1 MAYDVTKMTR
11 LSHLKALAQRSEE
24 KFATKKAMAALQSTV
39 DDIVSVGGQANV
51 LEGVKVN
58 GTALA
63 IADKMVDILIAT
75 GSANGT
81 LSVNGVDVSV
91 KGLAALAYKAN
102 VSEADLDA
110 ALKAVIDAKAA
121 KADLDV
127 VSGKVTTLI
136 GEDTGKSARTIANEE
151 LAKQLIAEGAKE
163 SLDTLAEIAAW
174 IQAHPDDAAAMNE
187 AITAL
192 QNKLAGIPEDKTVK
206 AYVDEAITA
215 LNIGNYATT
224 AWVGEQL
231 ANYYTKSEVDAE
243 LAKKVD
249 KVEGYGL
256 SKNNFS
262 DELKAKLDG
271 IAVGATKVEASTTA
285 GNIKV
290 NGSEVSVVTIATDDE
305 VAEMLAE
312 VIPAVAE

>member
-24 KFATKKAMAALQSTV
+24 KFATKKALAALQSTV

-63 IADKMVDILIAT
+63 IADKIVDILIAT

-121 KADLDV
+121 KADLDA

-256 SKNNFS
+256 SKNDFS
-262 DELKAKLDG
+262 DDLKAKLDG

-290 NGSEVSVVTIATDDE
+290 NGSEVSVVSIATDDE